1 MARVGRDEGSDGRR
15 VVTKALPKCDKRAY
29 RSVGAA
35 KRAHTKAGFR
45 IRVYKCELCGLLH
58 VTASEKE
65 GAARG

>member
-1 MARVGRDEGSDGRR
+1 M
-15 VVTKALPKCDKRAY
+15 TKALPKCDKRAY